1 MHVHGWCGGRLDRH
15 PCRSLGAG
23 GPDLPLRPTS
33 RVSRST
39 AGRNSPG
46 MREMLRRRREKPRR
60 HLRPGLP
67 VDDFFDQ
74 LNRLGVRYA
83 VLRWFD
89 TLPSVEPGEDID
101 ILVADEDVRLLR
113 PLLGSYVIPPRT
125 QKFDVYTVSGLPGS
139 DFLTVPYFT
148 PTLAT
153 GLLERAVLRSGQYRV
168 PSDQDHFDSLA
179 YHAVYHKGE
188 RSGLPENAA
197 AQPSTRSGEHDYAGV
212 LASLAARLALSV
224 SLTLEGLDTYLADR
238 GLRPP
243 LDTLDKLS
251 AANPW
256 LRAHLDK
263 LWGPVDAG
271 MPGLAVFVLRER
283 AAHMLDRLCTELLR
297 EGFEPLET
305 VHFTRD
311 VAQRV
316 TSGVRGGN
324 WGQGPWPVTGGGPAA
339 YVIAYDLAQ
348 SIGEAASPADPLR
361 VVDAKLAIRDRLLGT
376 LEAGEPRYNPLHS
389 SDDPRQALDYL
400 ALLDDPGIVTRMQR
414 RIADLRTS
422 MAFPYPLV
430 EVLPSLQRRAVT
442 AVVRHPE
449 HGECVCKLFYPHS
462 DRFLVRELRARTEFA
477 DLPETPALLESGPN
491 YLLTPRYTDTRGHV
505 RRTLPGLRHVQL
517 TPRTSAALA
526 RLARDLHERNVF
538 LLDLS
543 TQNLLTD
550 PVDGLKVLDWEFL
563 QDYPGPKPA
572 SAAESPT
579 VLGRVGAGF
588 VADLPVGASTS
599 EGRGTLF
606 RPLYTGVP
614 RGVLLRAPGRAI
626 DFLAE
631 PGMIALYGARF
642 LRRTAQGAV
651 SRARSTAKR
660 AGRVALRA
668 LRARSGGRG

>member
-1 MHVHGWCGGRLDRH
+1 
-15 PCRSLGAG
+15 
-23 GPDLPLRPTS
+23 
-33 RVSRST
+33 
-39 AGRNSPG
+39 
-46 MREMLRRRREKPRR
+46 MREVLRRRRDKPRR
-60 HLRPGLP
+60 HLRHGLP
-67 VDDFFDQ
+67 VDEFFDQ

-89 TLPSVEPGEDID
+89 TLPAVEPGEDID
-101 ILVADEDVRLLR
+101 VLVADEDVHLLR
-113 PLLGSYVIPPRT
+113 PFLGSYLIPPRT

-153 GLLERAVLRSGQYRV
+153 GLLERSVLMNGRYRV

-188 RSGLPENAA
+188 RSGLPEDAA
-197 AQPSTRSGEHDYAGV
+197 AEPSAESGEHDYAA
-212 LASLAARLALSV
+212 LLAALAGRLSLSA
-224 SLTLEGLDTYLADR
+224 SLTLDGLDTYLADK

-256 LRAHLDK
+256 LRGRLEK

-283 AAHMLDRLCTELLR
+283 AGHLLDRLCTELLR

-305 VHFTRD
+305 VPLTGD
-311 VAQRV
+311 AAQCV
-316 TSGVRGGN
+316 STGVRGGN
-324 WGQGPWPVTGGGPAA
+324 WGQGPWPTGGGGPAA
-339 YVIAYDLAQ
+339 YVIAYDLTR
-348 SIGEAASPADPLR
+348 SMGEVALPPSPLR
-361 VVDAKLAIRDRLLGT
+361 VADTKLAIRDRLLAT
-376 LEAGEPRYNPLHS
+376 LEPREPRYNPLHS

-400 ALLDDPGIVTRMQR
+400 ALLGDPGVVTRMQR
-414 RIADLRTS
+414 RIADIRAA
-422 MAFPYPLV
+422 MALPYPLV
-430 EVLPSLQRRAVT
+430 EILPSLQRRAVT

-462 DRFLVRELRARTEFA
+462 SRFLARELRARTELG
-477 DLPETPALLESGPN
+477 DLPETPALLESGTN

-517 TPRTSAALA
+517 TSKASAAVA
-526 RLARDLHERNVF
+526 RLARDLHERNLF

-563 QDYPGPKPA
+563 QDYSGSKPA
-572 SAAESPT
+572 SAAVSPT
-579 VLGRVGAGF
+579 VLGRSDDMPGA
-588 VADLPVGASTS
+588 DHPVGASTS

-614 RGVLLRAPGRAI
+614 RRVLLHSPARVLVV
-626 DFLAE
+626 LAE

-651 SRARSTAKR
+651 HYARSTAKR
-660 AGRVALRA
+660 AVRATLSA
-668 LRARSGGRG
+668 LRARSEASG